1 MIVKGF
7 SESLNENVVVI
18 ELNSRLLNLG
28 FCDEH
33 DVGVTW
39 WTLNAGAGYRFA
51 GSRGSPWQRRKA
63 YDWRKVMDFPNMNAK
78 VLFIIAVTAFFGIFF
93 SS

>member
-1 MIVKGF
+1 VIVKGF
-7 SESLNENVVVI
+7 SESLNENGVEY

-51 GSRGSPWQRRKA
+51 GSQGVSLA
-63 YDWRKVMDFPNMNAK
+63 AK
-78 VLFIIAVTAFFGIFF
+78 EALA
-93 SS
+93 